1 MLGAGGMAEVYLAK
15 DEELGRLV
23 AVKLVHA
30 RHRTDGRFRERL
42 AREAKAAA
50 RLTHP
55 NIVPVFDLG
64 EAEGA
69 PYIAMEFVE
78 GRNLKEHL
86 RRRGRLSPKLAV
98 DYTRQILA
106 ALGYAH
112 AHGII
117 HRDVKPQNILVTEDN
132 RLKLTD
138 FGIAKAV
145 DSELTETGSLI
156 GTADYLS
163 PEQILGGPATRA
175 SDLYAVGVVLYELL
189 TGELPFSGETP
200 LSVALKHAHEQPTPP
215 SQVAGDGETEI
226 SAALEQVVLCALAKA
241 PAERYESADD
251 FAGALAEAATGLHYT
266 SDSTD
271 ETTATLP
278 IVTAPTQVLVPSG
291 PAVARRPPPRHP
303 PPSPPAPRMPRKRP
317 LWPWVLT
324 LALAA
329 AALALVGGYAVL
341 EIDNRGQA
349 QSETGGVGTVTVPST
364 VGLSEQ
370 EAVRAIE
377 ALGLQ
382 AVVETSSS
390 EEIAVGFVVSQTPEG
405 GAQIGEG
412 QTVTIVVS
420 TGNELLKVPRVIGL
434 TAQDAVDAITSA
446 GFVAETVESHSQEP
460 VGLVVSQNPRPG
472 SRIEEGASIT
482 ITVSTGPEAVPV
494 PDVVG
499 QDEESARV
507 ALESTG
513 FSVEVVT
520 APSES
525 QAGIVVEQT
534 PGAGSQLE
542 SGATV
547 TLTVSSGPAT
557 IAVPGVTGQS
567 RDAAERTLRAAGFG
581 VEVLGKET
589 SGRNLAGIVL
599 DQDPRPGVRVEPKT
613 SIVIVVGIYV
623 EPVLDDPPV
632 QEDTPAT
639 DG

>member
-30 RHRTDGRFRERL
+30 RHRTDARFRERL

-86 RRRGRLSPKLAV
+86 RRRGRLSPKRAV
-98 DYTRQILA
+98 DYTQQILA

-117 HRDVKPQNILVTEDN
+117 HRDVKPQNILVTEDD

-145 DSELTETGSLI
+145 DSDLTETGSLI

-163 PEQILGGPATRA
+163 PEQILGGPATIA

-200 LSVALKHAHEQPTPP
+200 LSVALKHVHEQPTPP

-226 SAALEQVVLCALAKA
+226 PAALEQVVLCALAKA
-241 PAERYESADD
+241 PAERYESAHD
-251 FAGALAEAATGLHYT
+251 FAGALAEVATGPRDT
-266 SDSTD
+266 ADPTD
-271 ETTATLP
+271 DTTATLP
-278 IVTAPTQVLVPSG
+278 IVTAPTQVLVPSD
-291 PAVARRPPPRHP
+291 PVVARRSAPRHP
-303 PPSPPAPRMPRKRP
+303 PPPPPVPRAPRRRP

-324 LALAA
+324 LALAV

-341 EIDNRGQA
+341 EIDSRGQA
-349 QSETGGVGTVTVPST
+349 QSQTDAVGTVTVPST

-390 EEIAVGFVVSQTPEG
+390 EEIATGLVIAQTPEG
-405 GAQIGEG
+405 GAQISEG
-412 QTVTIVVS
+412 QTVTLVVS
-420 TGNELLKVPRVIGL
+420 TGSELHKVPRVVGL
-434 TAQDAVDAITSA
+434 TAEDAIEAITSA
-446 GFVAETVESHSQEP
+446 GFVAEAVDAPSQEP
-460 VGLVVSQNPRPG
+460 AGLVVSQNPRPG

-499 QDEESARV
+499 QDEESARL
-507 ALESTG
+507 ALESSG
-513 FSVEVVT
+513 FSAEVVT
-520 APSES
+520 TPSES

-534 PGAGSQLE
+534 PGAGSELE
-542 SGATV
+542 SGGTV

-557 IAVPGVTGQS
+557 IAVPSVTGQS
-567 RDAAERTLRAAGFG
+567 RDVAELTLRAAGFE
-581 VEVLGKET
+581 VKVLGEET

-623 EPVLDDPPV
+623 EPVPADPPA